1 MFSMEQTV
9 VLIKPDGVKRGLI
22 GEIIHRFERMGL
34 KIVAMKMVVPTQ
46 ELLHKHYGT
55 NKEETIERLGKKTL
69 ASYEQFG
76 KDAKAELG
84 TDDPKGLGK
93 MVVEWL
99 LNYVSSGPVIAMI
112 VEGRHAVENVIHL
125 AGPTMPVQAPPGT
138 IRGDFSTDS
147 AAYAN
152 DEKRGVSNLIHISGS
167 IEEANFE
174 KNLWFRPDEIMSYKK
189 ADENL

>member
-1 MFSMEQTV
+1 MVEQTV

-34 KIVAMKMVVPTQ
+34 KIVAMKMIIPTQ
-46 ELLHKHYGT
+46 EILHEHYGT
-55 NKEETIERLGKKTL
+55 HKEETIERLGKKTL
-69 ASYEQFG
+69 ASYERFG
-76 KDAKAELG
+76 RDAKKELG
-84 TDDPKGLGK
+84 TDSPKELGK

-99 LNYVSSGPVIAMI
+99 LNYVSSGPVIAMV
-112 VEGRHAVENVIHL
+112 VEGRHAVENVTRL
-125 AGPTMPVQAPPGT
+125 AGPTMPVEATPGT

-152 DEKRGVSNLIHISGS
+152 VEKRGVSNLIHVSGS

-174 KNLWFRPDEIMSYKK
+174 KNLWFKPEEILSYKR
-189 ADENL
+189 ADEGI

>member
-1 MFSMEQTV
+1 MEQTV
-9 VLIKPDGVKRGLI
+9 VLVKPDGVKRGLV

-34 KIVAMKMVVPTQ
+34 KIVAMKMILPSR

-55 NKEETIERLGKKTL
+55 DKEETIKRLGGKTL

-76 KDAKAELG
+76 KDAKKELG
-84 TDDPKGLGK
+84 TDNPMELGK
-93 MVVEWL
+93 MVVGWL
-99 LNYVSSGPVIAMI
+99 LDYVSSGPVIAI
-112 VEGRHAVENVIHL
+112 LLEGRHAVENVINM
-125 AGPTMPVQAPPGT
+125 AGPTMPVAAPAGT

-152 DEKRGVSNLIHISGS
+152 DEKRGVSNLLHISGS

-174 KNLWFRPDEIMSYKK
+174 KNLWFTPGDIHAYRRSDEMV
-189 ADENL
+189 